1 MKLILRRRT
10 LLGASVAVSTG
21 LLSPGARACEYFLPT
36 LRVIHP
42 WTRATPA
49 GATSAI
55 VSMQFADVVTD
66 DRLVQVRTP
75 VARGADIGG
84 RTPRDRVDFPI
95 AAGVPSE
102 LSETG
107 TYLRLTGLLQALELG
122 RSYPLTLVFAQGG
135 SVDATLSI
143 DYTPRRFR

>member
-1 MKLILRRRT
+1 MHPTLRRRT
-10 LLGASVAVSTG
+10 LLGASLAAGTG
-21 LLSPGARACEYFLPT
+21 LLSPWARACEYFVPT
-36 LRVIHP
+36 LRIIHP

-75 VARGADIGG
+75 VALGADMGG
-84 RTPRDRVDFPI
+84 RVSRDRVDFAI
-95 AAGVPSE
+95 AAGLPSE

-107 TYLRLTGLLQALELG
+107 TYLRLTDLQHPLELG
-122 RSYPLTLVFAQGG
+122 RSYPMTLVFEQGG

-143 DYTPRRFR
+143 DYTPRRFK